1 MSEKAIAYSVRYEAK
16 NKYDDSYTETR
27 YRIVDTDTGEILDD
41 AQGYGYKTAQKAHAA
56 WSFKRAGGYSSQLL
70 AAGEWLEK
78 HHKVQKILD
87 EEAFLKIKDP
97 ANDGVT
103 VVLCQKLM
111 DEIGETY
118 SFTAKDLLKAWEK
131 DLVFSGKRGTRGS
144 RKKTK
149 GSTERE
155 LPGI

>member
-1 MSEKAIAYSVRYEAK
+1 
-16 NKYDDSYTETR
+16 
-27 YRIVDTDTGEILDD
+27 
-41 AQGYGYKTAQKAHAA
+41 
-56 WSFKRAGGYSSQLL
+56 
-70 AAGEWLEK
+70 
-78 HHKVQKILD
+78 VQKILD

-131 DLVFSGKRGTRGS
+131 DLVFSRKRGTRGS